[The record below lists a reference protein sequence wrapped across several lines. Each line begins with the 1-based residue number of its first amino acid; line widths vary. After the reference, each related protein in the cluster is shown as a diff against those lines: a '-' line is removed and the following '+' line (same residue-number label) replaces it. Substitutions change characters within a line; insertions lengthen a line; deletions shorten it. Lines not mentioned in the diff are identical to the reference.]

1 MCALSVRTAGRTGAS
16 GTTAGAPA
24 AGDARDVIAGLSEA
38 MALALTV
45 WGEARNET
53 PNGQIAV
60 GQVVLNRRAAGR
72 WGTTVNSVVGARLQF
87 SCWWAAGGR
96 ANWQAVLDMATRVAR
111 GEAPRELAQCLWVA
125 GGLLDRLITRDLVR
139 GATHYVTAELLRT
152 APPAWAQG
160 QAPLAKVDRHVFFR
174 VA

>member
-1 MCALSVRTAGRTGAS
+1 MNERPVAGAVRRGAS
-16 GTTAGAPA
+16 GTTGGATA
-24 AGDARDVIAGLSEA
+24 AVDVLPVLSEVA
-38 MALALTV
+38 ALAVTI
-45 WGEARNET
+45 WGEARAET

-72 WGTTVNSVVGARLQF
+72 WGATVNSVVGARLQF
-87 SCWWAAGGR
+87 SCWWAAGGVENFR
-96 ANWQAVLDMATRVAR
+96 AVLDLATRVAR
-111 GEAPRELAQCLWVA
+111 GDAPRELAQCLWVA

-139 GATHYVTAELLRT
+139 GATHYLTAELLRT

-160 QAPLAKVDRHVFFR
+160 QTPVAKLDRHVFFR

>member
-1 MCALSVRTAGRTGAS
+1 MRGNPAGGAVKPGAS
-16 GTTAGAPA
+16 GTTGGARAAADVLPA
-24 AGDARDVIAGLSEA
+24 LSEVA
-38 MALALTV
+38 ALAVTI

-72 WGTTVNSVVGARLQF
+72 WGATVNSVVGARLQF

-160 QAPLAKVDRHVFFR
+160 QAPVATVDRHVFFR